1 MDENDVNNVEHWIDM
16 ENDLTPIHIACWVGD
31 VKALKRCISKSK
43 NINVKDKDGRTPL
56 HLATTQGFFD
66 IVDILLRNGADVNA
80 LDHENHHSIFKAVEQ
95 GHFEVVRRLI
105 DAGTDLYIA
114 DNLGDTVLH
123 TAIKSRNANLAFLLI
138 KNMENTNFANY
149 QGQTPLSLAESF
161 DMEDI
166 KEQLSSKET
175 KNTIL
180 DNFLEMDKKE
190 DSGTLN
196 NIIDVSQSDNCQQLE
211 EYTIDYNKSNSE
223 NNKNLSPVYEEYSR
237 SSAENDIKLSEFK
250 EVTKSYSATPKTDE
264 NESSIDSVFEENAN
278 EISGMTDEITGLSN
292 RLGPIRNAI
301 RQIQT
306 LEDKYKRKIQVLQMN
321 LSREQTEKDE
331 IEKRLQMLKNSIRS
345 MQDEYKTVRAS
356 IRETQMEIDAI
367 KKKLT
372 EEKEAYENL
381 SKFNEK
387 LKDCEEELVLRINNI
402 EQELDEIKIEKSSIN
417 SDNNYLRTQIN
428 ILKTEVK
435 NRIKEEDEWEKK
447 LSSINNERQNS
458 EKQIK
463 LLDRDIKLNQ
473 RSLEDHI
480 KRFENKL
487 QTLASEKDS
496 LDKKF
501 KQEIRRRSS
510 AEKKIALEQQE
521 LQELNGKYDQIKRQ
535 ISQIQKTVEE
545 QSRFHCNTEKILRDK
560 IDHLRSDNYSLYQ
573 SVNNLRL
580 SLQHTESEFEKEHL
594 QSNQV
599 IADLREDIQNKKFKG
614 YRNDVESMVDVS
626 NETHSVKNTETMSE
640 SFKIHGPHEH
650 IHKKNFFHYLKSKT
664 KSEECKKTVDTEND
678 F

>member
-1 MDENDVNNVEHWIDM
+1 MDENDINNVEHWIDM

-31 VKALKRCISKSK
+31 VKGLKRCISKSK

-80 LDHENHHSIFKAVEQ
+80 MDHENHHPIFKAVEQ
-95 GHFEVVRRLI
+95 GHFEVARRLI
-105 DAGTDLYIA
+105 EAGTDLYIA

-123 TAIKSRNANLAFLLI
+123 SAIKSRNANLAFLLI
-138 KNMENTNFANY
+138 RNMENTNFANY

-161 DMEDI
+161 NMEDI

-196 NIIDVSQSDNCQQLE
+196 NIIDDNCQQQE
-211 EYTIDYNKSNSE
+211 EGTIDYSKSNFE
-223 NNKNLSPVYEEYSR
+223 KNKNLSSVYEEYSG
-237 SSAENDIKLSEFK
+237 SSAENDIKLLEFK
-250 EVTKSYSATPKTDE
+250 EVTKLNSAMPKTDE
-264 NESSIDSVFEENAN
+264 NASSIDSVFEDNAN

-292 RLGPIRNAI
+292 RLGPIRDAL

-306 LEDKYKRKIQVLQMN
+306 LEDKYKRKIQVLQIN

-356 IRETQMEIDAI
+356 IQETQMEIDAI
-367 KKKLT
+367 QKKLT

-463 LLDRDIKLNQ
+463 LLDRDIKFNQ
-473 RSLEDHI
+473 RSLEDNI

-487 QTLASEKDS
+487 QMLASEKDS

-510 AEKKIALEQQE
+510 AEKEIALEQQE
-521 LQELNGKYDQIKRQ
+521 LQELNGKYNQIKRQ

-560 IDHLRSDNYSLYQ
+560 IEHLRSDNYNLYQ

-626 NETHSVKNTETMSE
+626 NETHSVKNTENMSE
-640 SFKIHGPHEH
+640 NLKISGPHER
-650 IHKKNFFHYLKSKT
+650 INKKNFFYYLKSKT
-664 KSEECKKTVDTEND
+664 KSEECKKTVDTESD